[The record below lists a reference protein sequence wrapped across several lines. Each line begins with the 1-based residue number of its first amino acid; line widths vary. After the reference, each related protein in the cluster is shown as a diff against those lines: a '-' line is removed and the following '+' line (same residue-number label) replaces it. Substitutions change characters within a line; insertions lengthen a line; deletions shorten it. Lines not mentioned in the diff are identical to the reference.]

1 MEKVLL
7 VGDVEVITQLESGLA
22 KEYKVYQATG
32 TTQALELLL
41 RHAPKVVLLDIG
53 LRVASRSDLPGQ
65 DPADAFRCL
74 RSMVERRPGTKI
86 VVLTGS
92 EQREAGYRALECGA
106 YDFQQKPIDLAQLK
120 IVIARA
126 AHLSSIEEQRCQLQE
141 ALVRSTESLEGI
153 ADQCAA
159 MRKLFNAM
167 QTLEGQEPVS
177 EQAGFEDEAAGAM
190 PGLASAEGS
199 YCDPKGAGEGSE
211 RHDRGGAP
219 LVADLALQTEHLTL
233 REVRD
238 RVEKGMIT
246 TAVGN
251 CGGNMVR
258 ASELLGVSRPALY
271 DLMKKHGLFR
281 PGVRH

>member
-7 VGDVEVITQLESGLA
+7 VGEVEMITQLESGLA
-22 KEYKVYQATG
+22 KEYTVYRAAA

-41 RHAPKVVLLDIG
+41 RHAPKVVVLDLA

-74 RSMVERRPGTKI
+74 RSMVERRHGTKI

-92 EQREAGYRALECGA
+92 EQREAGYQALECGA
-106 YDFQQKPIDLAQLK
+106 YDFQQKPVDLAQLK

-126 AHLSSIEEQRCQLQE
+126 VHLSSIEEQRCQLQE

-167 QTLEGQEPVS
+167 QTLEGQESVS
-177 EQAGFEDEAAGAM
+177 EQAGFEDEAAGPI
-190 PGLASAEGS
+190 PGLASVEGS
-199 YCDPKGAGEGSE
+199 YCDQKGAGEA
-211 RHDRGGAP
+211 HDTGVAP
-219 LVADLALQTEHLTL
+219 LVAELALQTEHLTL